1 MNVNGCEYRRPR
13 TSRLEQINSSKNFKF
28 HSRKPDTSN
37 LQDLNSYAQSIL
49 YEKPDCR
56 VTTPF
61 SYTNDNSNMIFPL
74 VVQKLDRPSVSR
86 ASTAKTKFMT
96 KSRLSRPTTAAT
108 SQRIYAE
115 KYQHLVL
122 ATRPNSCISQKSRPH
137 TAVNPQTKNLITL
150 ERGFRYENIHRI
162 FPPLDQSFDSNFS
175 RSLYLQKQLE
185 RTNPHHFIK
194 KDSTF
199 HNIKDFE
206 KRILYNKHGDY
217 IPIKMQDRSVLENS
231 PTATNLIGYDLHG
244 KVRVQLSGKC
254 FLAVGGMILYRGEG
268 FKEFIQTARGS
279 IGWDILVIF
288 LEMVEEFVD
297 KYNCKLELR

>member
-1 MNVNGCEYRRPR
+1 MNVYGCEYRRPR
-13 TSRLEQINSSKNFKF
+13 TSRHEQINSSKNFKF
-28 HSRKPDTSN
+28 HSRKPDTSY

-56 VTTPF
+56 VTIPF
-61 SYTNDNSNMIFPL
+61 PYKNDNSNMIFPL
-74 VVQKLDRPSVSR
+74 VVQQLDRPSVSR
-86 ASTAKTKFMT
+86 ASTGKTKFMT

-108 SQRIYAE
+108 SQRIYEE

-122 ATRPNSCISQKSRPH
+122 ATRPNSCKSQKSRPH

-150 ERGFRYENIHRI
+150 ERGSRYENIHRI

-185 RTNPHHFIK
+185 RANPHHFIK

-206 KRILYNKHGDY
+206 ERILYNKHGDY
-217 IPIKMQDRSVLENS
+217 IPIKRQDRSVLENS

-254 FLAVGGMILYRGEG
+254 FLAVGGMILYRGQD

-279 IGWDILVIF
+279 ISWDILVIF
-288 LEMVEEFVD
+288 LEMVEVFVD
-297 KYNCKLELR
+297 KYNCILELR